1 MAHTIKMISNYEY
14 KRQFLPEISAN
25 VLHDHSQ
32 LQLYKIESYLK
43 DILIPVPPYRTSFN
57 FLMLVTKGYIQQ
69 QLETQSY
76 TVTAGQVIN
85 IKQGCITRTLELS
98 PDLQGFYLIYE
109 NNVITSFFLNNKE
122 LDFFFTAPYI
132 QLSAK
137 EVKWLEKSFYL
148 LKEELDTI
156 THNGSEDICLALFS
170 AILLKLIKSGNP
182 DAHALTRDLKISY
195 QFRTEVQHAHIQH
208 KDVSFYAKKMQISET
223 YLNKCVKKTTGKPPK
238 QWIQEISILHSQ
250 ILLQNLT
257 KEISEVAYELNYQS
271 ASYFTRI
278 FHKVTGVTPKT
289 YRLQLKER
297 YKNNWV

>member
-1 MAHTIKMISNYEY
+1 MASSIKMISNYEY
-14 KRQFLPEISAN
+14 KKQFLPEISAN

-32 LQLYKIESYLK
+32 IQLYRIESYLK

-57 FLMLVTKGYIQQ
+57 FLMVVTQGYIRQ
-69 QLETQSY
+69 QLETQNY
-76 TVTAGQVIN
+76 MVTAGQTIN

-109 NNVITSFFLNNKE
+109 NDVITNLFLNNKE
-122 LDFFFTAPYI
+122 LDFFFTAPYV
-132 QLSAK
+132 QLSDS
-137 EVKWLEKSFYL
+137 EMQWLEKSFFL
-148 LKEELDTI
+148 LHEEL
-156 THNGSEDICLALFS
+156 GSLSLNSARDICLALFS
-170 AILLKLIKSGNP
+170 AILLKIMQAGNP

-195 QFRTEVQHAHIQH
+195 QFRTEVQHCHILH
-208 KDVSFYAKKMQISET
+208 KDVNFYAKKMQVSET

-238 QWIQEISILHSQ
+238 QWIQETSILHSQ

-278 FHKVTGVTPKT
+278 FHKVTGITPKT
-289 YRLQLKER
+289 YRMQLKER
-297 YKNNWV
+297 HKVTP